1 MIIILSV
8 LLFLILAFL
17 GVPLFVVLGGIAI
30 IFFFLAGIDISAVII
45 EMVRIATSPV
55 LITIPLFTFAG
66 YLMAESGT
74 PKRMIN
80 FVNSLIGWLRGGVA
94 IVAIIASTFFTAFT
108 GATGVTIIALGGLLF
123 TMMMNEKYT
132 EKATLGIVTS
142 AGTMGVLFPPS
153 IAIIL
158 YGLIAKVSIA
168 KLFIAG
174 ILPGV
179 ILTLIISGL
188 AIFNSPETHKSKKFS
203 LKEIIIAT
211 KDIIW
216 ELPLPFLVLWG
227 IYSGKFTAA
236 EAAIITAAYAFIVE
250 IFIYRD
256 ISLKKDL
263 PRIIRSS
270 VILTGGIFIILGA
283 ALGLTNYLIDQQVPM
298 KMFEWIKTHIGNKF
312 VFLILLNL
320 FLLVVGCL
328 MDIFSAIIVVVPLI
342 VPVAQNFGIDPVHLG
357 IIFLTNLG
365 IGYLTPPVGLNLF
378 VASFRFRKPVINLY
392 ASVIPY
398 LFGLLLGL
406 VLITYIPSISL
417 YLVEFFKIK

>member
-1 MIIILSV
+1 MTIILII
-8 LLFLILAFL
+8 LFALILAFL
-17 GVPLFVVLGGIAI
+17 GVPLFVVLGGLAI

-123 TMMMNEKYT
+123 SMLLNERYT
-132 EKATLGIVTS
+132 EKASLGIITS

-174 ILPGV
+174 ILPGT

-188 AIFNSPETHKSKKFS
+188 AIFNSPGKIERKKLSF
-203 LKEIIIAT
+203 KEIMIAT
-211 KDIIW
+211 KDVIW

-236 EAAIITAAYAFIVE
+236 EAAIITAAYAFFVE
-250 IFIYRD
+250 IFIYKD
-256 ISLKKDL
+256 ISIKKDL
-263 PRIIRSS
+263 PRIIRAS
-270 VILTGGIFIILGA
+270 VVLTGGIFIILGT

-298 KMFEWIKTHIGNKF
+298 KMFEWIKMHIGNKI
-312 VFLILLNL
+312 VFLILLNI
-320 FLLVVGCL
+320 FLIIVGCL

-378 VASFRFRKPVINLY
+378 IASFRFRKPVLTLY
-392 ASVIPY
+392 GSVFPY
-398 LFGLLLGL
+398 LLALLIGLI
-406 VLITYIPSISL
+406 LITYIPSISL
-417 YLVEFFKIK
+417 HLIDFLGVK